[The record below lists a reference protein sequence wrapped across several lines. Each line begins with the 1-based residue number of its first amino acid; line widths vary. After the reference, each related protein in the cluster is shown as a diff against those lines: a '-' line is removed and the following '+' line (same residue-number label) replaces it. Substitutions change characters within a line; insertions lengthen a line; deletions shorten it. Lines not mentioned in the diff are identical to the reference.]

1 LRTRSLARQN
11 RLVTQIRRPARL
23 LPFLL
28 VLAMCHSWFA
38 VCNAQEPSVAGVT
51 VGFSSVS
58 AGETDRPY
66 LGPGFGGSSL
76 GGLLFMH
83 RGIRDRVSIGGEAS
97 VAADIT
103 GRQQQRVVGGANNL
117 TSRHHD
123 MVFSGVFKVS
133 VVSVE
138 HAEVGAL
145 VGAGAAWRHT
155 VRDGTFR
162 SDQPP
167 FVLSEIQQTLSDV
180 VFAATF
186 GFDGAIVFDQHT
198 ALVFTGRIHR
208 LADDDRDAGGVVR
221 RGVASRLNRFGG
233 GARFSF

>member
-1 LRTRSLARQN
+1 LRTGSLARHN
-11 RLVTQIRRPARL
+11 RFVGQIRLRL
-23 LPFLL
+23 LHLLL
-28 VLAMCHSWFA
+28 VLAIGHWSIA
-38 VCNAQEPSVAGVT
+38 VCSAEELSAAGFT
-51 VGFSSVS
+51 VGFSSAA

-76 GGLLFMH
+76 GGLLFMQ
-83 RGIRDRVSIGGEAS
+83 RGIRDRLSVGGEAS

-103 GRQQQRVVGGANNL
+103 GRQQQRVTGGANNL
-117 TSRHHD
+117 TSRHRD
-123 MVFSGVFKVS
+123 MVFSGVVKLS

-138 HAEVGAL
+138 HADVSAL
-145 VGAGAAWRHT
+145 VGGGAAWRHT

-167 FVLSEIQQTLSDV
+167 FPLSDIQQTLSDV

-186 GFDGAIVFDQHT
+186 GFDGAIVFDQRT
-198 ALVFTGRIHR
+198 ALVFTGRIHT
-208 LADDDRDAGGVVR
+208 LADDDRDPGGVVR
-221 RGVASRLNRFGG
+221 RGVASRLTRFGG

>member
-1 LRTRSLARQN
+1 
-11 RLVTQIRRPARL
+11 
-23 LPFLL
+23 
-28 VLAMCHSWFA
+28 M
-38 VCNAQEPSVAGVT
+38 
-51 VGFSSVS
+51 
-58 AGETDRPY
+58 
-66 LGPGFGGSSL
+66 
-76 GGLLFMH
+76 
-83 RGIRDRVSIGGEAS
+83 
-97 VAADIT
+97 AADIT

-138 HAEVGAL
+138 HADVAAL

-167 FVLSEIQQTLSDV
+167 FVLSEIQQTLSNV

-186 GFDGAIVFDQHT
+186 GFDGAIVFDRRT
-198 ALVFTGRIHR
+198 ALVFTGRIHT

>member
-1 LRTRSLARQN
+1 MTHNGRRVRLGQLVFSLA
-11 RLVTQIRRPARL
+11 I
-23 LPFLL
+23 F
-28 VLAMCHSWFA
+28 HSGIA
-38 VCNAQEPSVAGVT
+38 VCSAQEPSVAGVT
-51 VGFSSVS
+51 VGLSSVP
-58 AGETDRPY
+58 AGDTDRPY
-66 LGPGFGGSSL
+66 LGPGFGGSAL

-83 RGIRDRVSIGGEAS
+83 RGIRDRLSVGGEAS
-97 VAADIT
+97 MAADIT
-103 GRQQQRVVGGANNL
+103 GRQQQRVIGGANNL

-123 MVFSGVFKVS
+123 TVFSGVFKVS
-133 VVSVE
+133 LLSVDHADVS
-138 HAEVGAL
+138 AL

-186 GFDGAIVFDQHT
+186 GFDGAIVFDQRT
-198 ALVFTGRIHR
+198 ALVFTGRIHS
-208 LADDDRDAGGVVR
+208 LADDDRDPGGVVR